1 MKLGNMNDLM
11 KQAQAMQ
18 EKMQRMQEDVAK
30 MEVTGESGAGLVKV
44 VMNGRHD
51 VRSVN
56 IDSSLL
62 TEDKEIL
69 EDLLAA
75 AVNDAVRKVEHHS
88 QEQMQKMTGGLE
100 MPPGFKMPFN
110 FFYWSDSGVRSVTNS
125 SATVGWIP
133 IVLSNCFLVAP
144 A

>member
-75 AVNDAVRKVEHHS
+75 AVNDAVRKVE
-88 QEQMQKMTGGLE
+88 QMQKMTGGLQ
-100 MPPGFKMPFN
+100 MPPGFKMPF
-110 FFYWSDSGVRSVTNS
+110 
-125 SATVGWIP
+125 
-133 IVLSNCFLVAP
+133 
-144 A
+144 